1 VLGYVS
7 ASIFDGL
14 EDAKHVAKLHFTNGI
29 NSSPKL
35 NSALDLPHDKVFDS
49 IDNLIKKELGNKFGD
64 AIDHIVDQLKDVGYE
79 TMRTVNQ
86 IKQLVI

>member
-1 VLGYVS
+1 MLGYVS